1 MAIKINNTEVI
12 DNNRNV
18 VNVGTVDGVDI
29 AARNVTLTNTT
40 NTANAALPKAGGTMT
55 GDVSLGDN
63 VSLNL
68 GDADDASLVFDGTN
82 TTLNSAG
89 ELILNGQTGIT
100 IDGNN
105 ITNQNT
111 IVLSDMGAGNTGILL
126 KRASGGNIKYG
137 SSMDHS
143 RPVAISGT
151 NKSLGFSVA
160 GSQGNASYAAFDF
173 QIDPNAASRHPA
185 VMAVR
190 SPNNNALLFQ
200 GEQSDSTVVFS
211 VDYDGNVVTSG
222 TVDGVDIASRD
233 GILTSTTTTANAALP
248 KSGGTMT
255 GNLSFGDNN
264 KAIFGAG
271 SDLQIYHDASNSYI
285 KEVGTGKLSIQT
297 NGAEIA
303 IQGRTGTEFM
313 ARFEQ
318 DGWAKL
324 YYDNAEKIATTSTGV
339 SVTGNITVSG
349 TVDGRNI
356 DTDGTKLDTIETN
369 ADVTDTTN
377 VLAALPTLTDNQLWY
392 NIGGNMVAVDGTL
405 ATDAYLGSGNSAPTG
420 GTATITGNMDIS
432 GNFIVG
438 GTVDGVDIASRDGI
452 LTSTTTTANAA
463 MPKAGGTFTGNT
475 SYGDN
480 ISAKFGTGNDT
491 TIYHN
496 GSIGA
501 PVTYAKTTN
510 GSFYHELT
518 GTGSTDRFAVQTS
531 DGAGGSEDCLIAH
544 GGSLRSVE
552 LYSEGVLSMETYNG
566 GISVTG
572 DVVVSGTVDGRDIA
586 TNIPSSLGT
595 AGQVLTVNAGA
606 TAGEW
611 ADAASGGG
619 GGITTGKAIAMAM
632 VFG

>member
-1 MAIKINNTEVI
+1 
-12 DNNRNV
+12 
-18 VNVGTVDGVDI
+18 
-29 AARNVTLTNTT
+29 
-40 NTANAALPKAGGTMT
+40 MT

-248 KSGGTMT
+248 KAGGAMT
-255 GNLSFGDNN
+255 G
-264 KAIFGAG
+264 AI
-271 SDLQIYHDASNSYI
+271 
-285 KEVGTGKLSIQT
+285 
-297 NGAEIA
+297 
-303 IQGRTGTEFM
+303 
-313 ARFEQ
+313 
-318 DGWAKL
+318 
-324 YYDNAEKIATTSTGV
+324 
-339 SVTGNITVSG
+339 
-349 TVDGRNI
+349 
-356 DTDGTKLDTIETN
+356 
-369 ADVTDTTN
+369 TTN
-377 VLAALPTLTDNQLWY
+377 
-392 NIGGNMVAVDGTL
+392 
-405 ATDAYLGSGNSAPTG
+405 
-420 GTATITGNMDIS
+420 
-432 GNFIVG
+432 
-438 GTVDGVDIASRDGI
+438 
-452 LTSTTTTANAA
+452 ST
-463 MPKAGGTFTGNT
+463 F
-475 SYGDN
+475 
-480 ISAKFGTGNDT
+480 
-491 TIYHN
+491 
-496 GSIGA
+496 
-501 PVTYAKTTN
+501 
-510 GSFYHELT
+510 
-518 GTGSTDRFAVQTS
+518 
-531 DGAGGSEDCLIAH
+531 
-544 GGSLRSVE
+544 
-552 LYSEGVLSMETYNG
+552 
-566 GISVTG
+566 
-572 DVVVSGTVDGRDIA
+572 DGRDIA
-586 TNIPSSLGT
+586 ADGAKLDGIET
-595 AGQVLTVNAGA
+595 GA
-606 TAGEW
+606 TA
-611 ADAASGGG
+611 DIFDSPQHSYTRDLLAAVPGQNWER
-619 GGITTGKAIAMAM
+619 
-632 VFG
+632 